1 MTSKSGPSTP
11 QRVHRAYINWM
22 NGKANNP
29 SGKPAGPVAIVIFGA
44 SGDLT
49 QRKLIPAFANLAQ
62 DQLLSEGFSVI
73 GTSRRPMSDEEF
85 RQHVSEG
92 TTNLDPAAWQWL
104 APRIHYLAGDAS
116 DPELYQQLIHRL
128 AQSDR
133 EHSTHGNYLF
143 YLSTSP
149 QLFGPIVK
157 QLGQAGLLSANDG
170 SWQRVIV
177 EKPFGHDLASAQQLN
192 QELRQTLREDQL
204 YRIDHYLGKETV
216 QNLLVFRFANGLFEP
231 LWNQKY
237 IDHVQITVAE
247 SVGVE
252 ERGNYYNAAGAL
264 CDMVPNHLFQL
275 LSLVGMEPPAMLE
288 ANALRDEQVKLL
300 RAVRQVDPRR
310 DAVRGQYTT
319 SGTGDRRIKAYRE
332 ERNVSPLSNTETYV
346 GLRLHVDNWRWAG
359 VPFYLRTGKRLATR
373 HSEIVVQ
380 FKAAPHLLFH
390 GVGIARCMANQLI
403 LSLQPDEQV
412 SIRLSAKLPGPVL
425 RVGSVDL
432 DFDYAEAFG
441 KKPQTGYERLIYEC
455 LQGDQTLFQRADMV
469 ELGWQ
474 IVAPLQQAWQQ
485 DAASLQLYPA
495 GSWGPTDAASLIQR
509 DDRHWREDDHCP
521 VLGLPQETA

>member
-1 MTSKSGPSTP
+1 
-11 QRVHRAYINWM
+11 M

-29 SGKPAGPVAIVIFGA
+29 SGKPAGPVAMVIFGA

-49 QRKLIPAFANLAQ
+49 QRKLIPALANLAH
-62 DQLLSEGFSVI
+62 DRLLSDGFSVI
-73 GTSRRPMSDEEF
+73 GISRRPMSDDEF
-85 RQHVSEG
+85 RQHLAEG
-92 TTNLDPAAWQWL
+92 AEQLDADAWKWL
-104 APRIHYLAGDAS
+104 APRVHYLAGNAEDES
-116 DPELYQQLIHRL
+116 LYQELIHRL
-128 AQSDR
+128 AKSDQ
-133 EHSTHGNYLF
+133 EHGTQGNYLF
-143 YLSTSP
+143 YLSTAP
-149 QLFGPIVK
+149 NLFGPIVRH
-157 QLGQAGLLSANDG
+157 LGKAGLLNAG
-170 SWQRVIV
+170 EGAWQRVIV
-177 EKPFGHDLASAQQLN
+177 EKPFGHDLASAQELN
-192 QELRQTLREDQL
+192 HDLRQTLQEDQL

-252 ERGNYYNAAGAL
+252 VRGGYYDGAGAL
-264 CDMVPNHLFQL
+264 RDMVPNHLFQL

-300 RAVRQVDPRR
+300 RAVRPVDPRR
-310 DAVRGQYTT
+310 DAVRGQYTS
-319 SGTGDRRIKAYRE
+319 SGSGDKRVNAYRE
-332 ERNVSPLSNTETYV
+332 EKNVAPQSTTETYV
-346 GLRLHVDNWRWAG
+346 GLRLHIDNWRWAG

-390 GVGIARCMANQLI
+390 DVGIAKCMANQLV
-403 LSLQPDEQV
+403 LSLQPTEEV
-412 SIRLSAKLPGPVL
+412 SIRLSAKVPGPVL

-432 DFDYAEAFG
+432 AFNYAETFG

-455 LQGDQTLFQRADMV
+455 LRGDQTLFQRADMV

-474 IVAPLQQAWQQ
+474 IVAPLQKAWAS
-485 DAASLQLYPA
+485 DAANLQLYPA
-495 GSWGPTDAASLIQR
+495 GSWGPADAVAMMQR
-509 DDRHWREDDHCP
+509 DDRNWREDEHCP
-521 VLGLPQETA
+521 VLGLPVE